1 MDNRTIDEVR
11 KNEDKLINEIELL
24 EQENKIYKEVIDN
37 LKDKLMEYFEVGRD
51 SYFYVLTRDKS
62 AFAYGTMSFDDF
74 IEFSEEQVDDIVDF
88 LKEVDMN
95 KIGDRA
101 VAIRDSNENEVNI
114 YGYGK
119 YLGEKKCPK
128 LAGLL
133 NPCIELENG
142 KIVWGC
148 ECWWGNADR
157 IEKEIIKSKRVNVVE
172 VEHE

>member
-62 AFAYGTMSFDDF
+62 AFDYGTMSFDDF

-88 LKEVDMN
+88 LKEVD
-95 KIGDRA
+95 
-101 VAIRDSNENEVNI
+101 
-114 YGYGK
+114 
-119 YLGEKKCPK
+119 
-128 LAGLL
+128 
-133 NPCIELENG
+133 
-142 KIVWGC
+142 
-148 ECWWGNADR
+148 
-157 IEKEIIKSKRVNVVE
+157 
-172 VEHE
+172 

>member
-62 AFAYGTMSFDDF
+62 AFNYGTMSFDDF

-88 LKEVDMN
+88 LKEV
-95 KIGDRA
+95 
-101 VAIRDSNENEVNI
+101 
-114 YGYGK
+114 
-119 YLGEKKCPK
+119 
-128 LAGLL
+128 
-133 NPCIELENG
+133 
-142 KIVWGC
+142 
-148 ECWWGNADR
+148 
-157 IEKEIIKSKRVNVVE
+157 
-172 VEHE
+172 EHE